1 MTGMKI
7 KNLEPTPNPNAFKFK
22 LTETLSQRPR
32 SFANAEVG
40 LHDPIASM
48 LFAVDGVESVF
59 YLQDFITIAK
69 KEEAEWEKVMTE
81 VGQRILAFDVTTLSQ
96 ELTTETQ
103 ESSLSANSDEERE
116 LLTKVNVIFDEMV
129 RPALANDGGGLD
141 ILGIDGNTLYIRY
154 QGACGTCP
162 SSINGTLAAIQR
174 LLHYQLGNNEISVVS
189 A

>member
-1 MTGMKI
+1 MKI

-22 LTETLSQRPR
+22 LTETLSKRPR
-32 SFANAEVG
+32 SFAQAQEAE
-40 LHDPIASM
+40 HDPIASM
-48 LFAVDGVESVF
+48 LFAIEGVDSVF
-59 YLQDFITIAK
+59 YLQDFITVAK
-69 KEEAEWEKVMTE
+69 KEEADWEKVMTE
-81 VGQRILAFDVTTLSQ
+81 VGQRILAFDPSTLPQ
-96 ELTTETQ
+96 DLTTETQ
-103 ESSLSANSDEERE
+103 ESSLFANTEAERE
-116 LLTKVNVIFDEMV
+116 LLVKVGVIFDEMV

-141 ILGIDGNTLYIRY
+141 ILGIEGNTLYIRY

>member
-1 MTGMKI
+1 MKI

-22 LTETLSQRPR
+22 VTEILSQRPH

-40 LHDPIASM
+40 QHDPIASM
-48 LFAVDGVESVF
+48 LFAVDGVDSVF
-59 YLQDFITIAK
+59 YLQDFITVAK
-69 KEEAEWEKVMTE
+69 KADAEWEKVMTE
-81 VGQRILAFDVTTLSQ
+81 VGQRILAFDPATLTPQEDHADSDQPMNVGSEAEQ
-96 ELTTETQ
+96 EL
-103 ESSLSANSDEERE
+103 LN
-116 LLTKVNVIFDEMV
+116 KVNVIFDEMV